1 MENKV
6 IKNMEYFKK
15 KNNIPGID
23 SASEAGLRTTDG
35 RATSAPF
42 QMKEEDSPNKFIF
55 GGLGQ
60 ALGINKKI
68 GNMFG
73 LGNADQQVM
82 GMANQAVNLGQGAA
96 GQQAA
101 NPVVQPVQ
109 QPVQSPMQAEGDGK
123 KEGVLGGQEIA
134 KQNENFELD
143 EENGKLMTTEQF
155 GGKEGI
161 LINDPNNVLEGA
173 PYGSDDFDY
182 MYKVEEDGSYTLTGK
197 KETGKNK
204 PDQDEGFIDYEDPS
218 DPDLG

>member
-1 MENKV
+1 MENKI

-73 LGNADQQVM
+73 LGNADKQVM

-96 GQQAA
+96 GQQMAA

-109 QPVQSPMQAEGDGK
+109 QPVQSPMQAEGDADDEQSPASKGSIAGQYLKMNKDESGK
-123 KEGVLGGQEIA
+123 VTYTYEDTDGSK
-134 KQNENFELD
+134 KTF
-143 EENGKLMTTEQF
+143 T
-155 GGKEGI
+155 
-161 LINDPNNVLEGA
+161 DPNNVIKLNDEGMVI
-173 PYGSDDFDY
+173 DNDY
-182 MYKVEEDGSYTLTGK
+182 TYNVDKDGRHIITGL
-197 KETGKNK
+197 KEK

>member
-96 GQQAA
+96 GQQMNPG

-109 QPVQSPMQAEGDGK
+109 QPVQSPMQAEGDADDEQSPASKGSIAGQYLKMNKDESGK
-123 KEGVLGGQEIA
+123 VTYTYEDTDGSTKT
-134 KQNENFELD
+134 F
-143 EENGKLMTTEQF
+143 T
-155 GGKEGI
+155 
-161 LINDPNNVLEGA
+161 DPNNVIKLNDEGMVI
-173 PYGSDDFDY
+173 DNDY
-182 MYKVEEDGSYTLTGK
+182 TYNVDKDGRHIITGL
-197 KETGKNK
+197 KEK

>member
-96 GQQAA
+96 GQQMNPG

-109 QPVQSPMQAEGDGK
+109 QPVQSPMQAEGDADDEQSPTSKGSIAGQYLKMNKDESGK
-123 KEGVLGGQEIA
+123 VTYTYEDTDGSTKT
-134 KQNENFELD
+134 F
-143 EENGKLMTTEQF
+143 T
-155 GGKEGI
+155 
-161 LINDPNNVLEGA
+161 DPNNVIKLNDEGMVI
-173 PYGSDDFDY
+173 DNDY
-182 MYKVEEDGSYTLTGK
+182 TYNVDKDGRHIITGL
-197 KETGKNK
+197 KEK
-204 PDQDEGFIDYEDPS
+204 PDQDEGFIDYEDPT

>member
-96 GQQAA
+96 GQQMAA

-109 QPVQSPMQAEGDGK
+109 QPVQSPMQAEGDADDEQSPASKGSIAGQYLKMNKDESGK
-123 KEGVLGGQEIA
+123 VTYTYEDTDGSMKT
-134 KQNENFELD
+134 F
-143 EENGKLMTTEQF
+143 T
-155 GGKEGI
+155 
-161 LINDPNNVLEGA
+161 DPNNIIKLNDEGMVI
-173 PYGSDDFDY
+173 DNDY
-182 MYKVEEDGSYTLTGK
+182 TYNVDKDGRHIITGL
-197 KETGKNK
+197 KEK

>member
-1 MENKV
+1 MENKA

-73 LGNADQQVM
+73 LGNADKQVM

-109 QPVQSPMQAEGDGK
+109 QPVQSPMQAEGDANDEQSPASKGSVAGQYLKMNKDESGK
-123 KEGVLGGQEIA
+123 VTYTYEDSDGSMKT
-134 KQNENFELD
+134 F
-143 EENGKLMTTEQF
+143 T
-155 GGKEGI
+155 
-161 LINDPNNVLEGA
+161 DPNNVIKLNDEGMVV
-173 PYGSDDFDY
+173 DNDY
-182 MYKVEEDGSYTLTGK
+182 TYNVDKDGKHIITGL
-197 KETGKNK
+197 KEK
-204 PDQDEGFIDYEDPS
+204 PDQDEGFIDYEDPT

>member
-42 QMKEEDSPNKFIF
+42 QMKEEEDSPNKFIF

-73 LGNADQQVM
+73 LGNADKQVM

-96 GQQAA
+96 GQQAV

-109 QPVQSPMQAEGDGK
+109 QPVQSPMQAEGDADDEQSPASKGSIAGQYLKMNKDESGK
-123 KEGVLGGQEIA
+123 VTYTYEDSDGSMKT
-134 KQNENFELD
+134 F
-143 EENGKLMTTEQF
+143 T
-155 GGKEGI
+155 
-161 LINDPNNVLEGA
+161 DPNNVIKLNDENMVV
-173 PYGSDDFDY
+173 DNDY
-182 MYKVEEDGSYTLTGK
+182 TYNVDKDGKHIITGV
-197 KETGKNK
+197 KEK

>member
-42 QMKEEDSPNKFIF
+42 QMKEEDSPNKFVF
-55 GGLGQ
+55 GLAGQ
-60 ALGINKKI
+60 ALGLDKKI

-73 LGNADQQVM
+73 LGNADKQVM

-96 GQQAA
+96 GQQMNPG

-109 QPVQSPMQAEGDGK
+109 QPVQSPMQAEGDADDEQSPTSKGSIAGQYLKMNKDESGK
-123 KEGVLGGQEIA
+123 VTYTYEDTDGSTKT
-134 KQNENFELD
+134 F
-143 EENGKLMTTEQF
+143 T
-155 GGKEGI
+155 
-161 LINDPNNVLEGA
+161 DPNNVIKLNDEGMVI
-173 PYGSDDFDY
+173 DNDY
-182 MYKVEEDGSYTLTGK
+182 TYNVDKDGRHIITGL
-197 KETGKNK
+197 KEK

>member
-1 MENKV
+1 MENKA

-73 LGNADQQVM
+73 LGNADKQVM

-109 QPVQSPMQAEGDGK
+109 QPVQSPMQAEGDANDEQSPASKGSVAGQYLKMNKDESGK
-123 KEGVLGGQEIA
+123 VTYTYEDSDGSMKT
-134 KQNENFELD
+134 F
-143 EENGKLMTTEQF
+143 T
-155 GGKEGI
+155 
-161 LINDPNNVLEGA
+161 DPNNVIKLNDEGMVV
-173 PYGSDDFDY
+173 DNDY
-182 MYKVEEDGSYTLTGK
+182 TYNVDKDGKHIITGL
-197 KETGKNK
+197 KEK

>member
-42 QMKEEDSPNKFIF
+42 QMKEEDSPNKFVF
-55 GGLGQ
+55 GLAGQ
-60 ALGINKKI
+60 ALGLDKKI

-73 LGNADQQVM
+73 LGNADKQVM

-96 GQQAA
+96 GQQMNPG

-109 QPVQSPMQAEGDGK
+109 QPVQSPMQAEGDADDEQSPTSKGSIAGQYLKMNKDESGK
-123 KEGVLGGQEIA
+123 VTYTYEDTDGSTKT
-134 KQNENFELD
+134 F
-143 EENGKLMTTEQF
+143 T
-155 GGKEGI
+155 
-161 LINDPNNVLEGA
+161 DPNNVIKLNDEGMVI
-173 PYGSDDFDY
+173 DNDY
-182 MYKVEEDGSYTLTGK
+182 TYNVDKDGRHIITGL
-197 KETGKNK
+197 KEK
-204 PDQDEGFIDYEDPS
+204 PDQDEGFIDYEDPT

>member
-73 LGNADQQVM
+73 LGNADKQVM

-109 QPVQSPMQAEGDGK
+109 QPVQSPMQAEGDADDEQSPASKGSIAGQYLKMNKDESGK
-123 KEGVLGGQEIA
+123 VTYTYKDTDGSM
-134 KQNENFELD
+134 KTF
-143 EENGKLMTTEQF
+143 T
-155 GGKEGI
+155 
-161 LINDPNNVLEGA
+161 DPNNIIKLNDEGMVI
-173 PYGSDDFDY
+173 DNDY
-182 MYKVEEDGSYTLTGK
+182 TYNVDKDGRHIITGL
-197 KETGKNK
+197 KEK

>member
-73 LGNADQQVM
+73 LGDADKQVM

-96 GQQAA
+96 GQQMAA

-109 QPVQSPMQAEGDGK
+109 QPVQSPMQAEGDADDEQSPASKGSIAGQYLKMNKDESGK
-123 KEGVLGGQEIA
+123 VTYTYEDTDGSMKT
-134 KQNENFELD
+134 F
-143 EENGKLMTTEQF
+143 T
-155 GGKEGI
+155 
-161 LINDPNNVLEGA
+161 DPNNVIKLNDEGMVI
-173 PYGSDDFDY
+173 DNDY
-182 MYKVEEDGSYTLTGK
+182 TYNVDKDGKHIITGL
-197 KETGKNK
+197 KEK
-204 PDQDEGFIDYEDPS
+204 PDQDEGFIDYEDPT

>member
-73 LGNADQQVM
+73 LGDADKQVM

-96 GQQAA
+96 GQQMAA

-109 QPVQSPMQAEGDGK
+109 QPVQSPMQAEGDADDEQSPASVAGQYLKMNKDESGK
-123 KEGVLGGQEIA
+123 VTYTYKDTDGST
-134 KQNENFELD
+134 KTF
-143 EENGKLMTTEQF
+143 T
-155 GGKEGI
+155 
-161 LINDPNNVLEGA
+161 DPNNVIKLNDEGMVI
-173 PYGSDDFDY
+173 DNDY
-182 MYKVEEDGSYTLTGK
+182 TYNVDKDGRHIITGL
-197 KETGKNK
+197 KEK
-204 PDQDEGFIDYEDPS
+204 PDQDEGFIDYEDPT

>member
-73 LGNADQQVM
+73 LGNADKQVM

-96 GQQAA
+96 GQQMAA

-109 QPVQSPMQAEGDGK
+109 QPVQSPMQAEGDADDEQSPASKGSIAGQYLKMNKDESGK
-123 KEGVLGGQEIA
+123 VTYTYEDTDGSMKT
-134 KQNENFELD
+134 F
-143 EENGKLMTTEQF
+143 T
-155 GGKEGI
+155 
-161 LINDPNNVLEGA
+161 DPNNIIKLNDEGMVI
-173 PYGSDDFDY
+173 DNDY
-182 MYKVEEDGSYTLTGK
+182 TYNVDKDGRHIITGL
-197 KETGKNK
+197 KEK

>member
-96 GQQAA
+96 GQQMAV

-109 QPVQSPMQAEGDGK
+109 QPVQSPMQAEGDADDEQSPASKGSIAGQYLKMNKDESGK
-123 KEGVLGGQEIA
+123 VTYTYEDTDGSMKT
-134 KQNENFELD
+134 F
-143 EENGKLMTTEQF
+143 T
-155 GGKEGI
+155 
-161 LINDPNNVLEGA
+161 DPNNIIKLNDEGMVI
-173 PYGSDDFDY
+173 DNDY
-182 MYKVEEDGSYTLTGK
+182 TYNVDKDGRHIITGL
-197 KETGKNK
+197 KEK

>member
-73 LGNADQQVM
+73 LGNADKQVM

-96 GQQAA
+96 GQQMAA

-109 QPVQSPMQAEGDGK
+109 QPVQSPMQAEGDADDEQTPASKGSIAGQYLKMNKDESGK
-123 KEGVLGGQEIA
+123 VTYTYEDSDGSMKT
-134 KQNENFELD
+134 F
-143 EENGKLMTTEQF
+143 T
-155 GGKEGI
+155 
-161 LINDPNNVLEGA
+161 DPNNVIKLNDEGMVI
-173 PYGSDDFDY
+173 DNDY
-182 MYKVEEDGSYTLTGK
+182 TYNVDKDGRHIITGL
-197 KETGKNK
+197 KEK

>member
-1 MENKV
+1 MENKI

-73 LGNADQQVM
+73 LGNADKQVM

-109 QPVQSPMQAEGDGK
+109 QPVQSPMQAEGDANDEQSPASKGSVAGQYLKMNKDESGK
-123 KEGVLGGQEIA
+123 VTYTYEDSDGSMKT
-134 KQNENFELD
+134 F
-143 EENGKLMTTEQF
+143 T
-155 GGKEGI
+155 
-161 LINDPNNVLEGA
+161 DPNNVIKLNDEGMVV
-173 PYGSDDFDY
+173 DNDY
-182 MYKVEEDGSYTLTGK
+182 TYNVDKDGKHIITGL
-197 KETGKNK
+197 KEK

>member
-73 LGNADQQVM
+73 LGNADKQVM

-109 QPVQSPMQAEGDGK
+109 QPVQSPMQAEGDANDEQSPASKGSVAGQYLKMNKDESGK
-123 KEGVLGGQEIA
+123 VTYTYEDSDGSMKT
-134 KQNENFELD
+134 F
-143 EENGKLMTTEQF
+143 T
-155 GGKEGI
+155 
-161 LINDPNNVLEGA
+161 DPNNVIKLNDEGMVV
-173 PYGSDDFDY
+173 DNDY
-182 MYKVEEDGSYTLTGK
+182 TYNVDKDGKHIITGV
-197 KETGKNK
+197 KEK

-218 DPDLG
+218 DPDMG

>member
-73 LGNADQQVM
+73 LGNADKQVM

-109 QPVQSPMQAEGDGK
+109 QPVQSPMQAEGDADDEQSPASKGSIAGQYLKMNKDESGK
-123 KEGVLGGQEIA
+123 VTYTYEDSDGSMKT
-134 KQNENFELD
+134 F
-143 EENGKLMTTEQF
+143 T
-155 GGKEGI
+155 
-161 LINDPNNVLEGA
+161 DPNNVIKLNDEGMVV
-173 PYGSDDFDY
+173 DNDY
-182 MYKVEEDGSYTLTGK
+182 TYNVDKDGKHIITGL
-197 KETGKNK
+197 KEQ

>member
-73 LGNADQQVM
+73 LGNADKQVM

-109 QPVQSPMQAEGDGK
+109 QPVQSPMQAEGDANDEQSPASKGSVAGQYLKMNKDESGK
-123 KEGVLGGQEIA
+123 VTYTYEDSDGSMKT
-134 KQNENFELD
+134 F
-143 EENGKLMTTEQF
+143 T
-155 GGKEGI
+155 
-161 LINDPNNVLEGA
+161 DPNNVIKLNDEGMVV
-173 PYGSDDFDY
+173 DNDY
-182 MYKVEEDGSYTLTGK
+182 TYNVDKDGKHIITGL
-197 KETGKNK
+197 KEK
-204 PDQDEGFIDYEDPS
+204 PDQDEGFIDYEDPT
-218 DPDLG
+218 DPDKG

>member
-1 MENKV
+1 MENKA

-73 LGNADQQVM
+73 LGNADKQVM

-109 QPVQSPMQAEGDGK
+109 QPVQSPMQAEGDANDEQSPASKGSIAGQYLKMNKDESGK
-123 KEGVLGGQEIA
+123 VTYTYEDSDGSMKT
-134 KQNENFELD
+134 F
-143 EENGKLMTTEQF
+143 T
-155 GGKEGI
+155 
-161 LINDPNNVLEGA
+161 DPNNVIKLNDEGMVV
-173 PYGSDDFDY
+173 DNDY
-182 MYKVEEDGSYTLTGK
+182 TYNVDKDGKHIITGL
-197 KETGKNK
+197 KEK

>member
-73 LGNADQQVM
+73 LGNADKQVM

-109 QPVQSPMQAEGDGK
+109 QPVQSPMQAEGDADDEQSPASKGSIAGQFLKMNKDESGK
-123 KEGVLGGQEIA
+123 VTYTYEDTDGSTKT
-134 KQNENFELD
+134 F
-143 EENGKLMTTEQF
+143 T
-155 GGKEGI
+155 
-161 LINDPNNVLEGA
+161 DPNNVIKLNDEGMVI
-173 PYGSDDFDY
+173 DNDY
-182 MYKVEEDGSYTLTGK
+182 TYNVDKDGRHIITGL
-197 KETGKNK
+197 KEK

>member
-73 LGNADQQVM
+73 LGDADKQVM

-96 GQQAA
+96 GQQMAA

-109 QPVQSPMQAEGDGK
+109 QPVQSPMQAEGDADDEQSPTSKGSIAGQYLKMNKDESGK
-123 KEGVLGGQEIA
+123 VTYTYEDTDGSMKT
-134 KQNENFELD
+134 F
-143 EENGKLMTTEQF
+143 T
-155 GGKEGI
+155 
-161 LINDPNNVLEGA
+161 DPNNVIKLNDEGMVI
-173 PYGSDDFDY
+173 DNDY
-182 MYKVEEDGSYTLTGK
+182 TYNVDKDGRHIITGL
-197 KETGKNK
+197 KEK
-204 PDQDEGFIDYEDPS
+204 PDQDEGFIDYEDPT

>member
-42 QMKEEDSPNKFIF
+42 QMKEEDSPNKFVF
-55 GGLGQ
+55 GLAGQ
-60 ALGINKKI
+60 ALGLDKKI

-73 LGNADQQVM
+73 LGNADKQVM

-96 GQQAA
+96 GQQMNPG

-109 QPVQSPMQAEGDGK
+109 QPVQSPMQAEGDADDEQSPASKGSIAGQYLKMNKDESGK
-123 KEGVLGGQEIA
+123 VTYTYEDTDGSTKT
-134 KQNENFELD
+134 F
-143 EENGKLMTTEQF
+143 T
-155 GGKEGI
+155 
-161 LINDPNNVLEGA
+161 DPNNVIKLNDEGMVI
-173 PYGSDDFDY
+173 DNDY
-182 MYKVEEDGSYTLTGK
+182 TYNVDKDGRHIITGL
-197 KETGKNK
+197 KEK
-204 PDQDEGFIDYEDPS
+204 PDQDEGFIDYEDPT

>member
-1 MENKV
+1 MENKI

-23 SASEAGLRTTDG
+23 TATEAGMGDG

-73 LGNADQQVM
+73 LGNADKQVM

-109 QPVQSPMQAEGDGK
+109 QPVQSPMQAEGDANDEQSPASKGSVAGQYLKMNKDESGK
-123 KEGVLGGQEIA
+123 VTYTYEDSDGSMKT
-134 KQNENFELD
+134 F
-143 EENGKLMTTEQF
+143 T
-155 GGKEGI
+155 
-161 LINDPNNVLEGA
+161 DPNNVIKLNDEGMVV
-173 PYGSDDFDY
+173 DNDY
-182 MYKVEEDGSYTLTGK
+182 TYNVDKDGKHIITGL
-197 KETGKNK
+197 KEK
-204 PDQDEGFIDYEDPS
+204 PDQDEGFIDYEDPT

>member
-96 GQQAA
+96 GQQMNPG

-109 QPVQSPMQAEGDGK
+109 QPVQSPMQAEGDADDEQSPASKGSIAGQYLKMNKDESGK
-123 KEGVLGGQEIA
+123 VTYTYEDTDGSTKT
-134 KQNENFELD
+134 F
-143 EENGKLMTTEQF
+143 T
-155 GGKEGI
+155 
-161 LINDPNNVLEGA
+161 DPNNVIKLNDEGMVI
-173 PYGSDDFDY
+173 DNDY
-182 MYKVEEDGSYTLTGK
+182 TYNVDKDGRHIITGL
-197 KETGKNK
+197 KEK
-204 PDQDEGFIDYEDPS
+204 PDQDEGFIDYEDPT

>member
-73 LGNADQQVM
+73 LGNADKQVM

-96 GQQAA
+96 GQQMNPG

-109 QPVQSPMQAEGDGK
+109 QPVQSPMQAEGDADDEQSPTSKGSIAGQYLKMNKDESGK
-123 KEGVLGGQEIA
+123 VTYTYEDTDGSTKT
-134 KQNENFELD
+134 F
-143 EENGKLMTTEQF
+143 T
-155 GGKEGI
+155 
-161 LINDPNNVLEGA
+161 DPNNVIKLNDEGMVI
-173 PYGSDDFDY
+173 DNDY
-182 MYKVEEDGSYTLTGK
+182 TYNVDKDGRHIITGL
-197 KETGKNK
+197 KEK

>member
-96 GQQAA
+96 GQQMNPG

-109 QPVQSPMQAEGDGK
+109 QPVQSPMQAEGDADDEQSPTSKGSIAGQYLKMNKDESGK
-123 KEGVLGGQEIA
+123 VTYTYEDTDGSTKT
-134 KQNENFELD
+134 F
-143 EENGKLMTTEQF
+143 T
-155 GGKEGI
+155 
-161 LINDPNNVLEGA
+161 DPNNVIKLNDEGMVI
-173 PYGSDDFDY
+173 DNDY
-182 MYKVEEDGSYTLTGK
+182 TYNVDKDGRHIITGL
-197 KETGKNK
+197 KEK

>member
-42 QMKEEDSPNKFIF
+42 QMKEEDSPNKSIF

-73 LGNADQQVM
+73 LGNADKQVM

-109 QPVQSPMQAEGDGK
+109 QPVQSPMQAEGDADDEQSPASKGSIAGQYLKMNKDESGK
-123 KEGVLGGQEIA
+123 VTYTYEDSDGSMKT
-134 KQNENFELD
+134 F
-143 EENGKLMTTEQF
+143 T
-155 GGKEGI
+155 
-161 LINDPNNVLEGA
+161 DPNNVIKLNDEGMVV
-173 PYGSDDFDY
+173 DNDY
-182 MYKVEEDGSYTLTGK
+182 TYNVDKDGKHIITGL
-197 KETGKNK
+197 KEQ

>member
-73 LGNADQQVM
+73 LGNADKQVM

-109 QPVQSPMQAEGDGK
+109 QPVQSPMQAEGDADDEQSPTSKGSIAGQYLKMNKDESGK
-123 KEGVLGGQEIA
+123 VTYTYEDTDGSTKT
-134 KQNENFELD
+134 F
-143 EENGKLMTTEQF
+143 T
-155 GGKEGI
+155 
-161 LINDPNNVLEGA
+161 DPNNVIKLNDEGMVI
-173 PYGSDDFDY
+173 DNDY
-182 MYKVEEDGSYTLTGK
+182 TYNVDKDGRHIITGL
-197 KETGKNK
+197 KEK
-204 PDQDEGFIDYEDPS
+204 PDQDEGFIDYEDPT